1 MRKSSFL
8 NTVAGGALISALAGC
23 AMQTAEHGPGTEEKT
38 AAGLKLSVS
47 EISRSVDLSRGREEF
62 LTVSLDITSAD
73 PSRLRR
79 VQPLRDDFDLLAGK
93 WELPCRWLRG
103 GTLPDDPSRLR
114 FTLGFSMPR
123 AGTRRVSLRVNL
135 PRLQDDTV
143 EVRLPDLQPG
153 SRGAQRHGPGWS
165 VEVRSFTEPAYEPPA
180 LPPSGRFI
188 SKAGPVDARIFRK
201 EEPGKQPPRAVVLSL
216 HSESTGL
223 YDPTLDVS
231 GHLLVDGGAP
241 APLLSAMMR
250 RDPSRTVVKPPYGPF
265 VDGQFYFAL
274 PPKGRAVG
282 AVLRFHRRPLGRG
295 TQAVTFGDL
304 PVPGR

>member
-1 MRKSSFL
+1 VPPLRPLRIRHYALLLGAAFISHPAGAQEKS
-8 NTVAGGALISALAGC
+8 
-23 AMQTAEHGPGTEEKT
+23 
-38 AAGLKLSVS
+38 AAGLKLAVA

-62 LTVSLDITSAD
+62 LTVALDITSAD
-73 PSRLRR
+73 PARIRR

-93 WELPCRWLRG
+93 RELPCRWLRG

-114 FTLGFSMPR
+114 FTLGFSMPPG
-123 AGTRRVSLRVNL
+123 GTRRVSLRVNL
-135 PRLQDDTV
+135 PRLEDDTL
-143 EVRLPDLQPG
+143 EVRLAGLQPG
-153 SRGAQRHGPGWS
+153 SRDVERRGPGWA
-165 VEVRSFTEPAYEPPA
+165 VEVRSFAETAYEPPA

-216 HSESTGL
+216 RSENTGL

-231 GHLLVDGGAP
+231 GHLLVEGGPP
-241 APLLSAMMR
+241 APLLSALMR

-265 VDGQFYFAL
+265 IDGQFYFAL
-274 PPKGRAVG
+274 PAKGHASG
-282 AVLRFHRRPLGRG
+282 AVLRFQRRPLGPG
-295 TQAVTFGDL
+295 PKAVTFGDL